1 MDSNRKLNAPEFLAD
16 LFQIVAQVARQQGC
30 DPEQADAIAD
40 ACTDSVAKE
49 WGGLSVYIGK
59 GTHMNISRRD
69 MAIYQEFTTGN
80 TAQALARKHGVT
92 RVWIYA
98 IIRRVKQQLETE
110 AGRKQQSLL

>member
-1 MDSNRKLNAPEFLAD
+1 MEPDRKMNAPEFLAD

-69 MAIYQEFTTGN
+69 LAIYQECTGKN
-80 TAQALARKHGVT
+80 HQELAHKYGVT
-92 RVWIYA
+92 KVWVYA
-98 IIRRVKQQLETE
+98 ILRRVKQQLEAQ
-110 AGRKQQSLL
+110 AGESQRSLL